1 MISLKVLK
9 YNLVIFVKKNF
20 YLLFIALLF
29 FITGIISGSVSVE
42 LLSSQQKLRLVD
54 FISFF
59 LTEISNWQGEEKI
72 LLRNTLAFNLK
83 YITSIWLLSISII
96 GSVFIPLFL
105 FLQAFILGFT
115 VSFLIDEFLWLGFFF
130 SITSVL
136 SYNLFLI
143 TGLLLASFVSLS
155 FVKNIIKF
163 ALLNKWKKIINA
175 LKQYSLIMLFI
186 SLFFIVAAII
196 EATITPRLT
205 NLILYLFS

>member
-9 YNLVIFVKKNF
+9 YNLVIFVKNNF

-175 LKQYSLIMLFI
+175 LKQYSLIMLFV

-205 NLILYLFS
+205 NLILYFFS